1 MDVVIA
7 MFLFLM
13 ALIVVLFQ
21 FKTYVYMVT
30 GAYVEDALA
39 ASALASALI
48 DVEEYGRSHNIRIA
62 DTQNAFWTY
71 RDALYYNLALDEEGF
86 SEKTELLTGKV
97 RLERYIVYNVSD
109 EEIQIASYDGEG
121 NCLGLESAQPGMVQ
135 TPDGILV
142 EHTTIYS
149 RVSFQVTGL
158 LGGII
163 DAGKEKSVDIV
174 RCESG
179 E

>member
-21 FKTYVYMVT
+21 FKTYVYMVA

-48 DVEEYGRSHNIRIA
+48 DVEEYGRSHDIRIA
-62 DTQNAFWTY
+62 DTRNAFWIY
-71 RDALYYNLALDEEGF
+71 RDALYYNLALDEDGF
-86 SEKTELLTGKV
+86 SEKEELLTGKV
-97 RLERYIVYNVSD
+97 RLERYIVYNVSG
-109 EEIQIASYDGEG
+109 EEIQITSYDGEG
-121 NCLGLESAQPGMVQ
+121 NCLGMETALPGTIR
-135 TPDGILV
+135 TPDDVPV

-149 RVSFQVTGL
+149 CVNFQVKGML
-158 LGGII
+158 DGII
-163 DAGKEKSVDIV
+163 NARKEKSVDIV
-174 RCESG
+174 RCENG